1 MSKDATVAGPTPR
14 YAPLVAG
21 LIAGVVGGALVVG
34 VWAVARGT
42 SSSSGSART
51 VSACDVQRVA
61 ADVLPSVVTLTVSAA
76 EGAGTGSGVVV
87 RTPIPGAGAGQGSS
101 SGQTYILTN
110 DHVIAPGGSPGTVV
124 VTYADGRSSPATVVG
139 TDTVTDLAVIKADD
153 PSENADPVAVG
164 PSADLR
170 VGQPIVALGAPLGLS
185 STVTQGIVSAT
196 DRYVRVPSS
205 AGSTHHLVGAIQTDA
220 SINPGNSGGALVD
233 CAGRLVGINS
243 AGASPP
249 GDSGSVGLNFAI
261 PSTLFAPLATEL
273 IDTGRVRHPT
283 LGLQV
288 AGISNDMAAQN
299 NVSPGLFVQGV
310 EADGPAEKAGIR
322 AGDVV
327 TEIDGRPVRSPDD
340 LTQAELNLQVGDSV
354 TLTVERGGKT
364 SKVSVTSVSAG

>member
-1 MSKDATVAGPTPR
+1 MSKDATVPGAPPR

-21 LIAGVVGGALVVG
+21 LLAGIVGGALVVG
-34 VWAVARGT
+34 IWAVARGT
-42 SSSSGSART
+42 SSSPGSART
-51 VSACDVQRVA
+51 VSSCDVQRVA
-61 ADVLPSVVTLTVSAA
+61 ADVLPSVVTLTVSAGA
-76 EGAGTGSGVVV
+76 GAGTGSGVVV
-87 RTPIPGAGAGQGSS
+87 RTPIPGAEATRGSS
-101 SGQTYILTN
+101 SGEAYILTN
-110 DHVIAPGGSPGTVV
+110 EHVIAPGGSPGSVI
-124 VTYADGRSSPATVVG
+124 VTYADGHSSRATVVG
-139 TDTVTDLAVIKADD
+139 ADTVTDLAVVKAED
-153 PSENADPVAVG
+153 PSSNASPAPVG
-164 PSADLR
+164 ESADLR
-170 VGQPIVALGAPLGLS
+170 VGQPVVALGAPLGLS

-249 GDSGSVGLNFAI
+249 GDQGSVGLNFAI

-288 AGISNDMAAQN
+288 AGISNEMAAQN

-310 EADGPAEKAGIR
+310 EAGGPAELAGIR
-322 AGDVV
+322 PGDVV

-340 LTQAELNLQVGDSV
+340 LTQAELNLQVGDTV
-354 TLTVERGGKT
+354 ELTVERAGT
-364 SKVSVTSVSAG
+364 SSTVSVTSVNAS